1 MKIAKIFTSLLVLGL
16 LFAQDRP
23 VSTYSIVAIDK
34 ESGEMGGAVQSHWF
48 SVGSLVLWAEPG
60 VGIVATQSFVRPE
73 YGPEISKL
81 FGTSSASPKFIL
93 ESLLKKEVFAKETK
107 IPKIIKAISYIFYVF
122 QKYNGWSIK
131 RQLVG

>member
-1 MKIAKIFTSLLVLGL
+1 MKINKITIVFLALGM

-60 VGIVATQSFVRPE
+60 VGMVATQSFVRPE
-73 YGPEISKL
+73 YGPETL
-81 FGTSSASPKFIL
+81 
-93 ESLLKKEVFAKETK
+93 
-107 IPKIIKAISYIFYVF
+107 
-122 QKYNGWSIK
+122 
-131 RQLVG
+131 